1 MKWLV
6 AAILT
11 AITFNVEAKTEHFPL
26 NSKQACE
33 IALKE
38 LYVDGAQKGWQR
50 VDQGDRSYFLKD
62 GYVGYFS
69 KFEED
74 NCVLTSELLSDFQKP
89 IPQPQQA
96 KEEGFCSSSFCK
108 IAVGVVTIAAIA
120 YGIRKI
126 GPSSSGVCDYTWQ
139 TARDGSRCGNRAA
152 IVRPGGK
159 F

>member
-6 AAILT
+6 AAIL
-11 AITFNVEAKTEHFPL
+11 AAVAFNAEAKTENFAL
-26 NSKQACE
+26 TSKQACE
-33 IALKE
+33 LALKE

-50 VDQGDRSYFLKD
+50 VDQGDRSYFVKD

-74 NCVLTSELLSDFQKP
+74 SCVLTSELLSDFQKP
-89 IPQPQQA
+89 MPQQA
-96 KEEGFCSSSFCK
+96 KKEEEGFCSSSFCK
-108 IAVGVVTIAAIA
+108 VAVGVVTIAAIA
-120 YGIRKI
+120 YGIRKL
-126 GPSSSGVCDYTWQ
+126 GPVSGGTCDYTWQ
-139 TARDGSRCGNRAA
+139 TAKDGSRCGNRAA